1 MLYLLTWTTRGPRLF
16 YPPNRVDQQLQLALA
31 IQGKRSGT
39 SYMFH
44 VSPLTFKQRHLRTKL
59 PSIALDACCYVLLL
73 ASYVRNYITARGPSP
88 YDCTPQWPCLY
99 VPSSSRNALPR
110 LSWHIYLW
118 VLAPAVC
125 SRFYARL
132 THVMYT
138 FHATRHHTVCRA
150 PRSRGLH
157 PVRITAS

>member
-73 ASYVRNYITARGPSP
+73 ASYVRNYI
-88 YDCTPQWPCLY
+88 
-99 VPSSSRNALPR
+99 
-110 LSWHIYLW
+110 
-118 VLAPAVC
+118 
-125 SRFYARL
+125 F
-132 THVMYT
+132 
-138 FHATRHHTVCRA
+138 
-150 PRSRGLH
+150 
-157 PVRITAS
+157 PV